1 MEKLKQA
8 MKMMGQAMDMA
19 NDAMTEY
26 EGTGLS
32 GKQDGND
39 TMTADGINDSYGP
52 KFDNTGKKQA
62 LSKMMKE

>member
-8 MKMMGQAMDMA
+8 LKMMEQGMSMA

-26 EGTGLS
+26 EGTDLE

-39 TMTADGINDSYGP
+39 TMTEDGVSDSFGP
-52 KFDNTGKKQA
+52 KFDNSGKKQM
-62 LSKMMKE
+62 LSKVMKD